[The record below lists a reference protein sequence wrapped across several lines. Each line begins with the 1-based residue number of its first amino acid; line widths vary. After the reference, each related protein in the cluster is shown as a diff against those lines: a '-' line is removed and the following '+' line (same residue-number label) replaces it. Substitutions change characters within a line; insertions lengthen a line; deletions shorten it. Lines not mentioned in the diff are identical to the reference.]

1 MDRLA
6 REDIVAAA
14 AAHRD
19 LGRDYDDAVAE
30 GLVER
35 IGAEIDKRIDARLD
49 RQPASAPKRRGRLR
63 LSSPSDPSAAPSHRG
78 RSGWEVV
85 PLALGSML
93 IAAITSTSLANSG
106 HASGAVVAL
115 MWLIIGVIN
124 VAYARRH

>member
-6 REDIVAAA
+6 QEDIVAAA

-35 IGAEIDKRIDARLD
+35 IGAEIDKRIDARLNP
-49 RQPASAPKRRGRLR
+49 PAPPPRRRGRLR
-63 LSSPSDPSAAPSHRG
+63 PTGQPGPQSAPGQQA

-93 IAAITSTSLANSG
+93 IAAITSASMVNSG
-106 HASGAVVAL
+106 HASGAEVAL
-115 MWLIIGVIN
+115 IWLVIAVIN

>member
-1 MDRLA
+1 
-6 REDIVAAA
+6 
-14 AAHRD
+14 
-19 LGRDYDDAVAE
+19 
-30 GLVER
+30 
-35 IGAEIDKRIDARLD
+35 
-49 RQPASAPKRRGRLR
+49 
-63 LSSPSDPSAAPSHRG
+63 
-78 RSGWEVV
+78 VV

>member
-6 REDIVAAA
+6 QEDIVAAA

-35 IGAEIDKRIDARLD
+35 IGAEIDKRIDARLNL
-49 RQPASAPKRRGRLR
+49 APPPRRRGRLR
-63 LSSPSDPSAAPSHRG
+63 PTGQPGPRSAPGQQA

-93 IAAITSTSLANSG
+93 IAAITSASMVNSG
-106 HASGAVVAL
+106 HASGAEVAL
-115 MWLIIGVIN
+115 IWLVIAVIN

>member
-6 REDIVAAA
+6 QEDIVAAA

-35 IGAEIDKRIDARLD
+35 IGAEIDKRIDARLN
-49 RQPASAPKRRGRLR
+49 QPAPPPRRRGRLR
-63 LSSPSDPSAAPSHRG
+63 PTSQPGPPSAPGQPG

-93 IAAITSTSLANSG
+93 IAAITSASMVNSG
-106 HASGAVVAL
+106 HASGAEVAL
-115 MWLIIGVIN
+115 IWLVIAVIN
-124 VAYARRH
+124 VAYARRR

>member
-35 IGAEIDKRIDARLD
+35 IGAEIDKRIDARLG
-49 RQPASAPKRRGRLR
+49 QQAAPPPKRRGRLR
-63 LSSPSDPSAAPSHRG
+63 ALGQSDPSAPSHSS
-78 RSGWEVV
+78 RSSWEAVA
-85 PLALGSML
+85 LGLGSML
-93 IAAITSTSLANSG
+93 IAAILSASLVNTG
-106 HASGAVVAL
+106 HASGAVVAFL
-115 MWLIIGVIN
+115 WVIIAVIN
-124 VAYARRH
+124 ITYARRH